1 MSELFKA
8 GLAGRT
14 LDFVDVIDMH
24 GHYGAMPQFNL
35 PHEGPG
41 DILSEMDRIGID
53 RIIMSAF
60 RALATDTASGN
71 REMLEVCEAHPE
83 RFLMHFV
90 VNPHRAEH
98 LDADFAPYRGH
109 PLVKGL
115 KLQCEIHAYPMAGAG
130 YTWAWRTASETG
142 LPLLVHTYP
151 PRDMKSVPELADEY
165 SKANFIMAHHFGPEN
180 LDEALPLIRDKA
192 NVYTDTCVSLLPLG
206 TIERLAQELG
216 EDRVL
221 FGTDMPYL
229 NAGGQIGKVLLAQL
243 DDAAKKKILAENSR
257 RLFSL

>member
-1 MSELFKA
+1 
-8 GLAGRT
+8 
-14 LDFVDVIDMH
+14 
-24 GHYGAMPQFNL
+24 
-35 PHEGPG
+35 
-41 DILSEMDRIGID
+41 
-53 RIIMSAF
+53 
-60 RALATDTASGN
+60 
-71 REMLEVCEAHPE
+71 
-83 RFLMHFV
+83 
-90 VNPHRAEH
+90 
-98 LDADFAPYRGH
+98 
-109 PLVKGL
+109 
-115 KLQCEIHAYPMAGAG
+115 MAGAG

-243 DDAAKKKILAENSR
+243 DDAAKRKILAENSK